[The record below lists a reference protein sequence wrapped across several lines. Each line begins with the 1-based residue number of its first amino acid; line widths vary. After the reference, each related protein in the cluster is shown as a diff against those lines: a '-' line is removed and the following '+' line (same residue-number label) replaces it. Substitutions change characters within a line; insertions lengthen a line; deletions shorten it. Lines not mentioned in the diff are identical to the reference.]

1 MKESLREFPATTW
14 NDVYNKYNTKHRIE
28 EDRVAQPMFDERAGP
43 RHSESGKR
51 TGKNKYEHYMGPAG
65 GDNSS
70 THVRVGDYSFN
81 VSISELV
88 AVLKGMGDKVRWPKE
103 MRSDPRKR
111 NPDHWFEFH
120 NDHGHRIADYWL
132 LQGEVENLLKQG
144 YLTDLFSEKGR
155 QSYMKNKQE
164 PPKPISPETTVNVIT
179 GGDEVNGVT
188 YTATKKTSKVTVT
201 HGKRIRQALEGES
214 ITFDDEDV
222 DDLMIPHNDAL
233 ELVRQFQ
240 SWKVVQIPREEN
252 AEADALA
259 NLTSVTEMTNP
270 ENAIMT
276 PLLEEIG
283 GLAGLTWDNPELS
296 VPENRTGKGFLKML
310 GLEKN
315 TDLDGRPTE
324 YLDIPPEESYTDLLL

>member
-28 EDRVAQPMFDERAGP
+28 EDMVAQPMFDERAGP

-51 TGKNKYEHYMGPAG
+51 IGKNKYEHYMGPAG

-164 PPKPISPETTVNVIT
+164 PPKPISLERTVNVIT
-179 GGDEVNGVT
+179 GGDGVNGVT

-222 DDLMIPHNDAL
+222 DDLMIPHNDTLFREYHFTKSGNEIQANDKVIPKAQSL
-233 ELVRQFQ
+233 YGFDNSSVITKGEVVLAMFAEGVTKDTRFQ
-240 SWKVVQIPREEN
+240 VID
-252 AEADALA
+252 AD
-259 NLTSVTEMTNP
+259 MTYN
-270 ENAIMT
+270 II
-276 PLLEEIG
+276 L
-283 GLAGLTWDNPELS
+283 
-296 VPENRTGKGFLKML
+296 
-310 GLEKN
+310 
-315 TDLDGRPTE
+315 GRPWIHKMDDVPSTMHE
-324 YLDIPPEESYTDLLL
+324 VIKFPS

>member
-233 ELVRQFQ
+233 VISLLVHDTNIKRVLIDPEGVTKDTKFQ
-240 SWKVVQIPREEN
+240 VID
-252 AEADALA
+252 AD
-259 NLTSVTEMTNP
+259 MTYN
-270 ENAIMT
+270 II
-276 PLLEEIG
+276 L
-283 GLAGLTWDNPELS
+283 
-296 VPENRTGKGFLKML
+296 
-310 GLEKN
+310 
-315 TDLDGRPTE
+315 GRPWIHKMDDVPSTMHE
-324 YLDIPPEESYTDLLL
+324 VIKFPS